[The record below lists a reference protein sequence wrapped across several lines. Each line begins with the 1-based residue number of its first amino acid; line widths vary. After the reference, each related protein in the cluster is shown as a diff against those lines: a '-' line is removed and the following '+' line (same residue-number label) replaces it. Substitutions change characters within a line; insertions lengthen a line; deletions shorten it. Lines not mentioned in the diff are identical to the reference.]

1 MNTEEGLG
9 KLPISV
15 VVAAKNSEE
24 TLEECLSSLQR
35 NNPAE
40 IIVVND
46 GSTDRTAEMAARYTE
61 KVYSHKWKG
70 IGYSKQ
76 FGAEQATQEYVVYVD
91 SDRVLADN
99 ALGTLLA
106 EFKAS
111 DCVNIGAQPLLPAG
125 ATTYWQR
132 AIQRLADLVRLLGQ
146 RPVRT
151 AYCSI
156 GIFRRDT
163 ILKYKF
169 DPVFTRGEDAEIG
182 WRLTR
187 DGHKLGMSSLVA
199 YGYYR
204 ADLRTIMR
212 VEYRNGWG
220 KALLVWKHGPLNPR
234 AWPPLLMA
242 YLCVQSIIK
251 RKSSG
256 LIAFLIVVGTM
267 QTVGMVTGLF
277 DVRGFVRVRRGR

>member
-1 MNTEEGLG
+1 ME

-24 TLEECLSSLQR
+24 TLDECLSSIQR
-35 NNPAE
+35 NNLAE

-46 GSTDRTAEMAARYTE
+46 GSTDRTAKIAARYT
-61 KVYSHKWKG
+61 KQVYSHEWKG
-70 IGYSKQ
+70 IAYSKQ
-76 FGAEQATQEYVVYVD
+76 FGAEQATQEYIVYID

-111 DCVNIGAQPLLPAG
+111 NCVNLGALPLLPAG

-132 AIQRLADLVRLLGQ
+132 AIQQLADLVRLLGQ
-146 RPVRT
+146 RRVRN

-163 ILKYKF
+163 ILKYGF
-169 DPVFTRGEDAEIG
+169 DPVFARGEDADLG

-204 ADLRTIMR
+204 ADLRAIMR
-212 VEYRNGWG
+212 VEYKNGRG

-234 AWPPLLMA
+234 AWPPLVIA

-256 LIAFLIVVGTM
+256 LIPFLIVAGTI